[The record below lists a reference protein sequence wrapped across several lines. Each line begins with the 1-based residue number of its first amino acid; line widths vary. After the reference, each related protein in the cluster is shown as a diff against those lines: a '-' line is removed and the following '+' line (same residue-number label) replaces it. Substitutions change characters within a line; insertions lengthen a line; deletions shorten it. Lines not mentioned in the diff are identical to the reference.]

1 MRKLVNLGGS
11 ALAALAFAA
20 LATESTLAHR
30 PITSKYTYNADVFP
44 IVRDRCGRCHVAGGA
59 APMSLLSYKDAV
71 PWAESL
77 REELT
82 AERMPP
88 WYVDDESSPMR
99 GGRSLTAREID
110 TIVTWA
116 TGGTPEGDAATR
128 PAPVSVSTD
137 WPAGRPDLVIAMD
150 AGYTVPAETQ
160 DETHTFTLATGWR
173 ETRWV
178 KAADLLPGTPSMVRD
193 ATIAVEDGPVLA
205 AWVPSHETGG
215 APEGMAFRLP
225 AGARL
230 AVRIHYKKSWQD
242 ERIAKSD
249 RSAIGLYVTGAP
261 APGHELREM
270 VTSGSTVLADQTT
283 IVAIR
288 PELDRPYA
296 AIDVHALLAGGG
308 RVPLLRLRA
317 PRPEWARRYWLASPV
332 DLPRGSRIEVVTTAA
347 STGAEAF
354 PGDPGVSGRGAAAP
368 AQPGAP
374 RIRLDVVSR

>member
-11 ALAALAFAA
+11 ALAALAFAG

-71 PWAESL
+71 PWEEWL

-82 AERMPP
+82 AERMPA
-88 WYVDDESSPMR
+88 WYVDEESAPIR

-116 TGGTPEGDAATR
+116 TGGTPEGDAAKR

-137 WPAGRPDLVIAMD
+137 WPAGPPDLVIAMD

-160 DETHTFTLATGWR
+160 DETATVTLATGRR
-173 ETRWV
+173 EPRWG
-178 KAADLLPGTPSMVRD
+178 KAAGLRPGTPSMV
-193 ATIAVEDGPVLA
+193 
-205 AWVPSHETGG
+205 
-215 APEGMAFRLP
+215 
-225 AGARL
+225 
-230 AVRIHYKKSWQD
+230 
-242 ERIAKSD
+242 
-249 RSAIGLYVTGAP
+249 
-261 APGHELREM
+261 
-270 VTSGSTVLADQTT
+270 LADQTT
-283 IVAIR
+283 VVAIR

-308 RVPLLRLRA
+308 GVPLLRLRA

-354 PGDPGVSGRGAAAP
+354 PADPDVSGRGAAAP
-368 AQPGAP
+368 PPPGGPGIPLDCRAP
-374 RIRLDVVSR
+374 SGRRPPQSPA